1 MNYKTNVNIICVI
14 FVYKILILKDHV
26 VIIHGHV
33 FMMLYLDIQYVCH
46 HINGFVIIKN
56 DLNFV

>member
-1 MNYKTNVNIICVI
+1 MNYKINVKIICVI
-14 FVYKILILKDHV
+14 FVDKILILKDHV
-26 VIIHGHV
+26 VIKHGHV

-46 HINGFVIIKN
+46 LLNGFVMIKN